1 MAVNVFNDTRFYRL
15 NVKLDLSECYIEE
28 PNDRSPPIVSE
39 WSRLGAEFSSWVRKN
54 VLYSETRNSDT
65 PQSGCTSISDYDGQ
79 IDIHSGLALCFV
91 LVVLTT
97 LVTPLIIAKILD
109 FCDRKVV
116 KTEIADTHNEPS
128 TEDQTVIVGTAQTS
142 ETQPGN
148 VPLYN
153 VQYHPSHN
161 TLVTGCDL
169 PSFLKRTV
177 DCLFQ
182 ELDKLLIEKN
192 SGQSDGPLHSTVTS
206 SVRLP
211 RRPVLRTTGR
221 RSSSPL
227 RSSRDTAEDST
238 ETFALREF
246 QQHVIYNNVCAHTL
260 LPESLAQSLQGDN
273 KRLYEFCTSTCTV
286 NFEQLTVSNFIVN
299 YTVHLL
305 DKVLKTMS
313 PYHGLRYVSC
323 SPTGSVR
330 KGTKVG
336 TANQSDVSFLFQC
349 SDIVLSSA
357 IDNRTNSDIP
367 PGKLVIIAVDKENHE
382 VPSKLLKTYKDK
394 KCISPQ
400 EFLNAACELTE
411 IALQKLY
418 KEGRPMID
426 RLPFRIQRASSPGL
440 YLSLDTRNVVGFH
453 CSDIRVQLIPSLL
466 LSTNKWIDPVN
477 LYAVP
482 TWSNVDVKRKV
493 APRDRYAT
501 QPLQATSHDLYW
513 SMSFGEL
520 EHFFFTK
527 MDQKCAYSGVLGCHK
542 TVIQILKFLFAP
554 QSRKTLLSRGE
565 VSSYMIETV
574 VSYMLV
580 ESRAEQWTMDQIS
593 ARVSDAIHFLK
604 RALQNGRLPNFYINN
619 PHLADESDFLKHVKF
634 LFPGRQENLLADSS
648 DDTVSKML
656 HFLDS
661 RLTEYNLSDCIQ
673 SEYSEDMWEYEYFV
687 YL

>member
-1 MAVNVFNDTRFYRL
+1 MAVNFFNDTRFYRL
-15 NVKLDLSECYIEE
+15 NIKLGISECYIDES
-28 PNDRSPPIVSE
+28 NDRSPPSVSE
-39 WSRLGAEFSSWVRKN
+39 WSRLGAEFSSWVREN
-54 VLYSETRNSDT
+54 VLHSETRNSDA
-65 PQSGCTSISDYDGQ
+65 PSSGCTSISDYDSQ
-79 IDIHSGLALCFV
+79 IDLHSGLFFSFV

-97 LVTPLIIAKILD
+97 LVTPLIIANVLD
-109 FCDRKVV
+109 FCDKKDI
-116 KTEIADTHNEPS
+116 KTEEAETHDEPF
-128 TEDQTVIVGTAQTS
+128 TEDQIILAGTAQTS
-142 ETQPGN
+142 KTQPGN
-148 VPLYN
+148 IPLYN
-153 VQYHPSHN
+153 VQYHSSHN
-161 TLVTGCDL
+161 ALGTGCDL

-192 SGQSDGPLHSTVTS
+192 PGQSDGPLHSTVTS

-227 RSSRDTAEDST
+227 RSSRDTGENST

-246 QQHVIYNNVCAHTL
+246 QQHIIYNNVCTNMF
-260 LPESLAQSLQGDN
+260 LPESLAQSLQGN
-273 KRLYEFCTSTCTV
+273 NRRLYEFCTSTCAV

-323 SPTGSVR
+323 FPTGSVR

-349 SDIVLSSA
+349 SDIVLLSA
-357 IDNRTNSDIP
+357 IDHKMNSDVP
-367 PGKLVIIAVDKENHE
+367 PGKIVLLAVDNENHE
-382 VPSKLLKTYKDK
+382 VPSKLLKIYEDK

-466 LSTNKWIDPVN
+466 MSTNKWIDPVN
-477 LYAVP
+477 VYAVP

-513 SMSFGEL
+513 CMSFGEL
-520 EHFFFTK
+520 EHFFFNK
-527 MDQKCAYSGVLGCHK
+527 MDQKSAYSGVLGCHK

-580 ESRAEQWTMDQIS
+580 ESRAEQWAMDQLS

-619 PHLADESDFLKHVKF
+619 PHLAGESDFLKHMKF
-634 LFPGRQENLLADSS
+634 LFPGRQENLMADGS

-661 RLTEYNLSDCIQ
+661 RLAEYNLSDCVRP
-673 SEYSEDMWEYEYFV
+673 EYSEDMWEYEYFV

>member
-1 MAVNVFNDTRFYRL
+1 MAVKFFNDTRFYRL
-15 NVKLDLSECYIEE
+15 NVKLRLSECYGDEST
-28 PNDRSPPIVSE
+28 DRSPPSVSE
-39 WSRLGAEFSSWVRKN
+39 WTRLGAEFSSWVREN
-54 VLYSETRNSDT
+54 VLYSEIQNSDT
-65 PQSGCTSISDYDGQ
+65 LSGACSSINGYDSQ
-79 IDIHSGLALCFV
+79 IDIHGGLALSFV
-91 LVVLTT
+91 LVVLLT
-97 LVTPLIIAKILD
+97 LVIPLLIAKVLD
-109 FCDRKVV
+109 LFDRKVI
-116 KTEIADTHNEPS
+116 KTENVNVQNES
-128 TEDQTVIVGTAQTS
+128 FTEDQTILASSAQKS
-142 ETQPGN
+142 EPQAEN
-148 VPLYN
+148 IPLCN
-153 VQYHPSHN
+153 IQYRPSQSN
-161 TLVTGCDL
+161 LVTGCDL

-182 ELDKLLIEKN
+182 ELDKLLIEK
-192 SGQSDGPLHSTVTS
+192 SAGQSDGPLHSTVTS

-227 RSSRDTAEDST
+227 RSSRDTSEDST

-246 QQHVIYNNVCAHTL
+246 QQQIIYNNVCTHMF
-260 LPESLAQSLQGDN
+260 LPESLTQSLQADN
-273 KRLYEFCTSTCTV
+273 RRLYEFCTNTCAV

-330 KGTKVG
+330 KGTKVS
-336 TANQSDVSFLFQC
+336 TANQSDVSFVFQC

-357 IDNRTNSDIP
+357 IDHKINSDIP
-367 PGKLVIIAVDKENHE
+367 PGKLVLIAVDNEGHE
-382 VPSKLLKTYKDK
+382 VPSKLLKTYEDK

-426 RLPFRIQRASSPGL
+426 RLPFRIQRASTPGL

-477 LYAVP
+477 VYAVP

-493 APRDRYAT
+493 ASRDRYAT

-520 EHFFFTK
+520 EHFFLNK
-527 MDQKCAYSGVLGCHK
+527 MDQKCSYSGVLGCHR

-580 ESRAEQWTMDQIS
+580 ESRAEQWAMDQLS

-619 PHLADESDFLKHVKF
+619 PHLAGESDFLKQVKF
-634 LFPGRQENLLADSS
+634 LFSGRQENLMADSS

-661 RLTEYNLSDCIQ
+661 RLAEYNLGDCVRP
-673 SEYSEDMWEYEYFV
+673 EYSEDMWEYEYFV